1 MSLSITPRQ
10 CDKPMSISSITLP
23 SSYSDFSVTPPISP
37 SKKIQ
42 LHQPLSPHFSCSVPS
57 SPESVTDHSILPP
70 TLLIKLEHQS
80 NQASNNG
87 SNNGSNNVSLSLHE
101 RRQRNKAAS
110 AKYRAKKNQQHGEMR
125 SRIMSL
131 SQENDILQRQLEYAR
146 QENHKLRE
154 ACDKLRG
161 KMLAENV
168 LQKLLHNNNNSIHGD
183 DLCDVIN
190 DTEEE
195 EDEYLIVQQSQS
207 LNHCGS

>member
-23 SSYSDFSVTPPISP
+23 PSYSDFSVTPPISP

-57 SPESVTDHSILPP
+57 SPESVTDHSILSS
-70 TLLIKLEHQS
+70 TFLIKLGHQS
-80 NQASNNG
+80 NQPTNNG
-87 SNNGSNNVSLSLHE
+87 SNNASLSLHE

-146 QENHKLRE
+146 QENHRLRE

-168 LQKLLHNNNNSIHGD
+168 LHKLLHNNNNNIHGD

-207 LNHCGS
+207 LNRCGL

>member
-125 SRIMSL
+125 K
-131 SQENDILQRQLEYAR
+131 YAR

>member
-23 SSYSDFSVTPPISP
+23 PSYSDFSVTPPISP

-57 SPESVTDHSILPP
+57 SPESVTDQSILPS
-70 TLLIKLEHQS
+70 TFFTKLEHRS
-80 NQASNNG
+80 NQPTNNG
-87 SNNGSNNVSLSLHE
+87 SNNASLSLHE

-168 LQKLLHNNNNSIHGD
+168 LHKLLYNNNNNSIHSD

-207 LNHCGS
+207 LNRCGS

>member
-23 SSYSDFSVTPPISP
+23 PSYSDFSVTPPISP

-57 SPESVTDHSILPP
+57 SPESVTDQSILSS
-70 TLLIKLEHQS
+70 TFLIKLEHQS
-80 NQASNNG
+80 NQSTNNG
-87 SNNGSNNVSLSLHE
+87 SNNASLSLHE

-131 SQENDILQRQLEYAR
+131 SQENDILQRQLESAR

-168 LQKLLHNNNNSIHGD
+168 LHKLLYNNNNNGIHGD

-190 DTEEE
+190 DAEEE
-195 EDEYLIVQQSQS
+195 EDEYLTVQQSQS
-207 LNHCGS
+207 LNRCSS